1 MGWFETYPKWEEI
14 SKEEYDKA
22 RNKTKITKDSSLLEM
37 FESLAH
43 LFDYKEEPIYK
54 EPGLLAMLDPNNIIG
69 YKYYKRVGEETY
81 YLCGSKEYEYLIEKG
96 TVAE

>member
-22 RNKTKITKDSSLLEM
+22 RDKTKITKDSSLLEM
-37 FESLAH
+37 LESLEH

-81 YLCGSKEYEYLIEKG
+81 YLCGSEEYEYLTKE
-96 TVAE
+96 